1 MDIAKVL
8 AQLREELDL
17 IEKAIAA
24 LEQRERIGQR
34 RGGRLLG
41 LVTKRDEG
49 DRMKVSSKR
58 LGRPS
63 R

>member
-1 MDIAKVL
+1 MDVAKVL

-17 IEKAIAA
+17 IEKAIAE
-24 LEQRERIGQR
+24 LEQRGHIGQR
-34 RGGRLLG
+34 RGGRPLG
-41 LVTKRDEG
+41 LVTKRNEG
-49 DRMKVSSKR
+49 DRVKVSSKR